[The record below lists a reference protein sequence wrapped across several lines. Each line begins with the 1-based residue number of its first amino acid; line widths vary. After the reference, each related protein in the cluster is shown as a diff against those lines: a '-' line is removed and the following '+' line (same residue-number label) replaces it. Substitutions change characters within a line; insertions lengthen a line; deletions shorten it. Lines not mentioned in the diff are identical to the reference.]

1 MLSIWLSFGEMPQKS
16 TKTRTSMTMLS
27 CDAMGSWAMLSAYA
41 KPDTANMAE
50 NVSAKSSSM
59 GASGDARGTYRET
72 IRRPQKNKTT
82 TPRPREGREGERRE
96 DGEPRHLDGV
106 LRQKIREAVELH
118 ARARRRLAPEDG
130 AVAAEDAERREGRRE
145 AHAEVQHEEERLRV
159 LELEVFVEEAE
170 ERAAGELDAAVD
182 GELVAVARQ
191 QQARPPEEDVEL
203 RQLRGHL
210 PDLALALPRRA
221 AELPVRAACVDVTSS
236 TRMQWVRHPSSTR
249 REDTSR
255 PKISFPLVVQKSAA
269 STSV

>member
-59 GASGDARGTYRET
+59 GASGDARGTYRDT
-72 IRRPQKNKTT
+72 PSSTNNKTT
-82 TPRPREGREGERRE
+82 TPTTREGREGERRE

-159 LELEVFVEEAE
+159 LEPGQHKSDSTSLQRECSA
-170 ERAAGELDAAVD
+170 RARSKTSIHAS
-182 GELVAVARQ
+182 
-191 QQARPPEEDVEL
+191 RPF
-203 RQLRGHL
+203 
-210 PDLALALPRRA
+210 
-221 AELPVRAACVDVTSS
+221 
-236 TRMQWVRHPSSTR
+236 
-249 REDTSR
+249 REMIAR
-255 PKISFPLVVQKSAA
+255 PKINRNEWKTAEI
-269 STSV
+269 

>member
-1 MLSIWLSFGEMPQKS
+1 MRDRGNGTARAGARCAAGPMLSIWLSFGEMPQKS

-159 LELEVFVEEAE
+159 LEPGREKGGSTSLQRECSA
-170 ERAAGELDAAVD
+170 RARSGNSIHASRPFREMI
-182 GELVAVARQ
+182 
-191 QQARPPEEDVEL
+191 ARPKVSRNEWKT
-203 RQLRGHL
+203 
-210 PDLALALPRRA
+210 
-221 AELPVRAACVDVTSS
+221 AE
-236 TRMQWVRHPSSTR
+236 
-249 REDTSR
+249 
-255 PKISFPLVVQKSAA
+255 I
-269 STSV
+269 